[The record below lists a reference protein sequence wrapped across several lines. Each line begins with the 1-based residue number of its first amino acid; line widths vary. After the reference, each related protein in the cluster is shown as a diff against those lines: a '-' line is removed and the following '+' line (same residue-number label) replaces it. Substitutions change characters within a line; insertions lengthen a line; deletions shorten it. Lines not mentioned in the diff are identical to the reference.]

1 MALRAEDHSEH
12 ERQMR
17 MSIWLFSGPQVS
29 VRKGWPE
36 VDGSARRAAVMVIR
50 VNLFFAQFSRLYV
63 GSVVVCIRVVERKR
77 YARNIY

>member
-1 MALRAEDHSEH
+1 MNGSE
-12 ERQMR
+12 
-17 MSIWLFSGPQVS
+17 
-29 VRKGWPE
+29 
-36 VDGSARRAAVMVIR
+36 RRAAVMVIR